1 MKNVVEIVAEG
12 IVLMSKQSANEKD
25 ERSDRHDKID

>member
-12 IVLMSKQSANEKD
+12 IVLIAAIVKAIRK
-25 ERSDRHDKID
+25 RKR